1 MIKKQI
7 ILSLGLLLLLATAGY
22 GQFYKHKYNTKKPT
36 GAEKFE
42 KTQWWLGFK
51 AGANLTQTN
60 VSARY
65 YGFSP
70 VNYETSTLDKEYDA
84 FDKIGGQAGLEITF
98 YHQGFSFSF
107 QPNYRRQSFSYSNNY
122 QWLSTEDA
130 ANSIDLKYD
139 YNHKLDYV
147 EMPLIIKYDILRS
160 TKFRPFVQIGGYYA
174 VLTNANKE
182 IEISGTDFASG
193 NAGPFENENLIIG
206 AKDLFINSS
215 VGILG
220 GVGVAYD
227 FWNIRLVFDASYK
240 HGLNNIT
247 NQENRYSENQLS
259 GLGDALDDVQL
270 NNLSFNFGALFPLR
284 FISSEGHNAVR

>member
-1 MIKKQI
+1 MVKKSI
-7 ILSLGLLLLLATAGY
+7 ILSLSIFMLLSFAAH
-22 GQFYKHKYNTKKPT
+22 GQFYKHKYNTKKPSE
-36 GAEKFE
+36 ADKFE

-51 AGANLTQTN
+51 AGANLTEPN
-60 VSARY
+60 VSQQY

-70 VNYETSTLDKEYDA
+70 VNYPASDLDKDYDSW
-84 FDKIGGQAGLEITF
+84 DKLGGQAGLEITF

-107 QPNYRRQSFSYSNNY
+107 QPNYRRQSFSYSNTY
-122 QWLSTEDA
+122 QWLSSENS

-147 EMPLIIKYDILRS
+147 ELPLLIKYDILKGS
-160 TKFRPFVQIGGYYA
+160 KFRPFVQVGGYYA
-174 VLTNANKE
+174 TLTNANKE
-182 IEISGTDFASG
+182 IEISGTDYASG
-193 NAGPFENENLIIG
+193 NAGPFDNQQLIIG
-206 AKDLFINSS
+206 ANDLFIKSS

-240 HGLNNIT
+240 HGLNNIAD
-247 NQENRYSENQLS
+247 QKNRYAENQLS
-259 GLGDALDDVQL
+259 GLGDALDDIQL